1 MHLVLA
7 PLALAEPAD
16 IRDRTMFDWGPQQS
30 RRYVEGFVRVWTMLL
45 EQPQAGRARPE
56 LGAETRSIPVGSHVL
71 VYEIA
76 GDALNILA
84 IPHQSE
90 DPAAYLA

>member
-30 RRYVEGFVRVWTMLL
+30 RRYVEGLVRVWTMRL

-56 LGAETRSIPVGSHVL
+56 LGSETPTIPVGSQVL
-71 VYEIA
+71 VYENA